1 MIFVFDKTKRESF
14 DSIEDWVQEVGQY
27 STEKSLK
34 VLVGNKADC
43 DVVVS
48 DDETKLKASKLG
60 YLHFN
65 LSAKSGIGVNDL
77 FTTVARLLIHK
88 NKQMNIVS
96 LNEAVKLNP
105 QPNTSKGWCC

>member
-1 MIFVFDKTKRESF
+1 MFDKTKRESF
-14 DSIEDWVQEVGQY
+14 DGIEDWVQEVGQY

-48 DDETKLKASKLG
+48 DEETELKAKKLG
-60 YLHFN
+60 YNHFN

-77 FTTVARLLIHK
+77 FSTIARLLIEK

-96 LNEAVKLNP
+96 LSEPVKLNP
-105 QPNTSKGWCC
+105 QANVSKGWCC